1 MDKPTQKTPQLVIH
15 QGGDELG
22 QLDMTHLLEE
32 MDLRDALPLMRALGR
47 RMKPAANSTLT
58 LVEPNPLDRPERNN
72 VLDHHRVPDPKT
84 GL

>member
-1 MDKPTQKTPQLVIH
+1 MDKPTQKPPHLVVH

-47 RMKPAANSTLT
+47 RMKPAANSPLA
-58 LVEPNPLDRPERNN
+58 LVEPISSDKPDRNS
-72 VLDHHRVPDPKT
+72 VHDHHRAPDPKT